1 MEMNSNSLK
10 KTARLAGLVYL
21 VWIIMGLFGLFY
33 VPSRINMHGDAAATA
48 QNILSHEFLFRASI
62 INDLISSVIW
72 VLLVLILYRMFKQV
86 NELQARLLVA
96 LVIVQIPVAF
106 IMGAFNITS
115 LMIFKGEILKTFE
128 LAQGQDL
135 GMLFLK
141 IGDYGVL
148 TLEMFWGLWLFPLAI
163 LVYRSR
169 FLPRFLGVWL
179 AITGVFYVVLSLAG
193 ILLPQYKDMV
203 LNSPF
208 ALPAEIGEMAFMLWI
223 LIRGA
228 NIKAVNSSAKQ

>member
-1 MEMNSNSLK
+1 M
-10 KTARLAGLVYL
+10 
-21 VWIIMGLFGLFY
+21 FY
-33 VPSRINMHGDAAATA
+33 VPSQISMHGDAAATA
-48 QNILSHEFLFRASI
+48 QNILSHEFLFRASV
-62 INDLISSVIW
+62 INDLVSSAVW
-72 VLLVLILYRMFKQV
+72 VFLVLILYRMFKQV
-86 NELQARLLVA
+86 SERQVKLLVA

-106 IMGAFNITS
+106 IMGAFNIAS
-115 LMIFKGEILKTFE
+115 LMIFKGGILKTFE
-128 LAQGQDL
+128 LAQRQDL

-169 FLPRFLGVWL
+169 FLPRFVGAWL
-179 AITGVFYVVLSLAG
+179 AVTGVFYVALCLAS

-203 LNSPF
+203 LHSVF
-208 ALPAEIGEMAFMLWI
+208 ALPAEIGEVAFALWI

-228 NIKAVNSSAKQ
+228 NVQAGAVTGPGKAGGGV